1 MRKTCI
7 SCSATLSG
15 DDETGELPLFLK
27 KVSVSNSS
35 RTKFR
40 RGPQELFSYGAGH
53 AGARFYSAAA
63 ITEIEA
69 VVDDLRVVVT
79 LLEREGTATV
89 AV

>member
-1 MRKTCI
+1 MFQHG
-7 SCSATLSG
+7 A
-15 DDETGELPLFLK
+15 
-27 KVSVSNSS
+27 
-35 RTKFR
+35 
-40 RGPQELFSYGAGH
+40 QELFSYGAGG